1 MEIGIIGSGFAAKRI
16 YKIIKNFNNSIKI
29 NFYSKTPRTILIER
43 KKIKLRNLNSKN
55 INFEEDIFFIANNT
69 AEHFKY
75 ISLLLKKNKAI
86 YVEKPLCTSN
96 KELKEIKILSN
107 NYKKKIEVGF
117 QFRENRCLKF
127 LKREISI
134 NRKNIISVLCYSGE
148 NVKNY
153 HKNENYLNSYT
164 INKKKGGGVV
174 LTQSHQIDYLNFL
187 FGNLKILKAIKSNKN
202 SLLNLKTNV
211 ETNIL
216 YLCKTNDEIPISCN
230 INFFGLR
237 ETFILIYFK
246 NKIIKWDYYK
256 NLISIKNKKKVKKIL
271 FKQSRN
277 EMFESKI
284 ECFLKNYRKPNS
296 KKELDKII
304 NSMQNI
310 INLRLLIK

>member
-16 YKIIKNFNNSIKI
+16 YKIIKNFNNAIKI
-29 NFYSKTPRTILIER
+29 NFYSKFPRVILIEK
-43 KKIKLRNLNSKN
+43 KKIKLKNLNLKN
-55 INFEEDIFFIANNT
+55 IKFEEDLFFIANNT

-75 ISLLLKKNKAI
+75 ISLLLKNNKAI
-86 YVEKPLCTSN
+86 YVEKPLCTSM
-96 KELKEIKILSN
+96 KELKKIKTLSYR
-107 NYKKKIEVGF
+107 YKKKIEVGF

-127 LKREISI
+127 LKKEISK

-187 FGNLKILKAIKSNKN
+187 FGKLKILKAIKSNKN
-202 SLLNLKTNV
+202 NLLNLKTNT
-211 ETNIL
+211 ESNIL

-230 INFFGLR
+230 INFFGLS
-237 ETFILIYFK
+237 ETFILIFFK

-256 NLISIKNKKKVKKIL
+256 NLIIIKNKKRIKNFFL
-271 FKQSRN
+271 KQSRN
-277 EMFESKI
+277 DMFDKKI
-284 ECFLKNYRKPNS
+284 RYFLKNFTKPNS
-296 KKELDKII
+296 KKELNEII
-304 NSMQNI
+304 DSMQNI
-310 INLRLLIK
+310 INLKLLIQ